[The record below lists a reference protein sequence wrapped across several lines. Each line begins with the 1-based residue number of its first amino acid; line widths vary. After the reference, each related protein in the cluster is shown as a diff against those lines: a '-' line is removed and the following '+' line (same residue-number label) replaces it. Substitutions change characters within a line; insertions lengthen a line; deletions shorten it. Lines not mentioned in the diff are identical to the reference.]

1 MTYEFSLEQHI
12 EELRAEYK
20 TCLDPIEREAI
31 GNALQEARK
40 ALAGEKAG
48 SFWASFL
55 APAEPV
61 PAVAIPF

>member
-1 MTYEFSLEQHI
+1 MIYEFSLEQHI

-31 GNALQEARK
+31 WNALREARK
-40 ALAGEKAG
+40 ALGAAEAEG
-48 SFWASFL
+48 FWATFL

-61 PAVAIPF
+61 PAAAIPF

>member
-31 GNALQEARK
+31 WNALKEARK
-40 ALAGEKAG
+40 ALAAEEAEG
-48 SFWASFL
+48 FWAAFL
-55 APAEPV
+55 KPAEPI
-61 PAVAIPF
+61 PAAGLPF

>member
-40 ALAGEKAG
+40 ALAAEEAD
-48 SFWASFL
+48 SFWATFL
-55 APAEPV
+55 APTEPV
-61 PAVAIPF
+61 PAAAIPF

>member
-20 TCLDPIEREAI
+20 TNGDPIEREAI
-31 GNALQEARK
+31 GNALQEARE
-40 ALAGEKAG
+40 ALAAAEADG
-48 SFWASFL
+48 FWTTFL

-61 PAVAIPF
+61 PAASLPF

>member
-1 MTYEFSLEQHI
+1 MTYEITLEQHI

-31 GNALQEARK
+31 GNALQEAHK
-40 ALAGEKAG
+40 ALAAAEAEG
-48 SFWASFL
+48 FWAAFL